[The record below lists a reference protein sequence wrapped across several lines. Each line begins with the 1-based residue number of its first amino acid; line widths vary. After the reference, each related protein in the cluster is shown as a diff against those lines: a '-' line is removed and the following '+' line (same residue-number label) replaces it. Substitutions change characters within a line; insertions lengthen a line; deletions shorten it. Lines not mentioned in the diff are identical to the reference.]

1 MKKAAKD
8 RLAKGNAGKN
18 FTELS
23 EADLFDN
30 MTFDYQGRV
39 MEIKEVRV
47 ERIQPD
53 NV

>member
-18 FTELS
+18 YTELS
-23 EADLFDN
+23 ELDLFDN
-30 MTFDYQGRV
+30 MTFDYQGRM

-47 ERIQPD
+47 ERM
-53 NV
+53 